1 LSADRDLRKRH
12 GGKRRPDIWRDPTGR
27 AREQNIP
34 ILHAKLALG
43 LIYVSVLTLVLVQP

>member
-12 GGKRRPDIWRDPTGR
+12 GGKRRPYIWRGPAGR
-27 AREQNIP
+27 ASEQNNP

-43 LIYVSVLTLVLVQP
+43 LIYVSVLTLVLFQP